1 MAPEPDDF
9 PQTLA
14 EDLYK
19 WKWLLAT
26 LIIVARRGGFPVV
39 RVAEKYLKKN
49 GKLPSKGTDVISA
62 YLETEFVLVGP
73 GEGQWSWCC
82 SWCT

>member
-1 MAPEPDDF
+1 MAPDPDHF
-9 PQTLA
+9 PQTPA

-19 WKWLLAT
+19 QKWLLAI
-26 LIIVARRGGFPVV
+26 LVVVARRGGLPVV

-49 GKLPSKGTDVISA
+49 GKLLRKGPDVIPA

-73 GEGQWSWCC
+73 GEEPWSWCC
-82 SWCT
+82 SCCT